1 MTDSITSTL
10 AELVG
15 PRHVLLDADLRAP
28 YERDWT
34 GRWQAE
40 CLAVVSP
47 GDAGEVAAVVR
58 ACAAQGIG
66 IVPQGG
72 NTGLVGSATPRATG
86 PQVVL
91 SLTRLNELGEV
102 DPATAQ
108 VSVGAGVTLA
118 ALQQHAAAAGWAAG
132 LDLAARD
139 SATVGGLVACNA
151 GGVRAIRYGTARA
164 RVGGL
169 EAVLGDG
176 TVVRRM
182 SGLLK
187 DNAGFDIPSLLI
199 GSEGTL
205 GVITAVRWRLVP
217 RFDARTVALIP
228 VDSIGAAVQIA
239 TALRP
244 RLESLELC
252 ELITAAGM
260 EIVLDHLKRKAPTP
274 PAPAFVLLECAARTD
289 PLEELADALTALG
302 VGDRAVVAADAD
314 GRERLLRLR
323 EAHTEAIAASG
334 LAHKLDVGVPIS
346 RLAEF
351 TTRVPDVVHAVAP
364 DSRVIMF
371 GHLGDG
377 NVHVNVLGPEPDDV
391 RVETAVLELAAEC
404 DGTISAEHGV
414 GVQKPRYLPLVRS
427 EGELSAMRAI
437 KRALDPHGILNP
449 GVILEA

>member
-1 MTDSITSTL
+1 MTDPFVSTL

-15 PRHVLLDADLRAP
+15 ARNVLVDADLRAP

-34 GRWQAE
+34 GRWRGE
-40 CLAVVSP
+40 CLAVVRP
-47 GDAGEVAAVVR
+47 ADVGEVAAVVLE
-58 ACAAQGIG
+58 CAAHGVA

-72 NTGLVGSATPRATG
+72 NTGLVGAATPRGAG
-86 PQVVL
+86 AQVVL
-91 SLTRLNELGEV
+91 SLTRCNELGTV
-102 DPATAQ
+102 DAATAQ
-108 VSVGAGVTLA
+108 VSAGAGVTLA
-118 ALQQHAAAAGWAAG
+118 ELQRHAGAADCAAG

-151 GGVRAIRYGTARA
+151 GGTRAIRYGTARA

-205 GVITAVRWRLVP
+205 GVITAVRWRLVA
-217 RFDARTVALIP
+217 RFDARTVALIA
-228 VDSIGAAVQIA
+228 VDSFESAVRITSSLA
-239 TALRP
+239 R
-244 RLESLELC
+244 RLQSLELC

-260 EIVLDHLKRKAPTP
+260 ELVLAHLKVQSPTP

-289 PLEELADALTALG
+289 PLEELAEALTELG
-302 VGDRAVVAADAD
+302 VADRAVVAADAD
-314 GRERLLRLR
+314 GRARLLRLR
-323 EAHTEAIAASG
+323 EAHPEAIAAVG
-334 LAHKLDVGVPIS
+334 LALKLDVGVPIS

-351 TTRVPDVVHAVAP
+351 ANRVAPVIHAVAP
-364 DSRVIMF
+364 ESRTIMF

-377 NVHVNVLGPEPDDV
+377 NVHVNVLGSEPDDV
-391 RVETAVLELAAEC
+391 KVETAVLELAAEC

-414 GVQKPRYLPLVRS
+414 GVQKPRYLSLVRS

-437 KRALDPHGILNP
+437 KRALDPAWILNP
-449 GVILEA
+449 GVMLE

>member
-108 VSVGAGVTLA
+108 VSAGSGVTLA
-118 ALQQHAAAAGWAAG
+118 ALQQHAGAAGWAAG

-151 GGVRAIRYGTARA
+151 GGIRAIRYGTARA

-289 PLEELADALTALG
+289 PLEELADALTELA
-302 VGDRAVVAADAD
+302 VEDRAVVAADAD
-314 GRERLLRLR
+314 GRARLLRLR
-323 EAHTEAIAASG
+323 EAHTEAIAAAG

-351 TTRVPDVVHAVAP
+351 IDRVGDVSQRAAP
-364 DSRVIMF
+364 GCRVIVF

-391 RVETAVLELAAEC
+391 EVETAVLELAADC

-414 GVQKPRYLPLVRS
+414 GVQKSRYLSLVRS

-437 KRALDPHGILNP
+437 KRALDPAGILNP

>member
-1 MTDSITSTL
+1 MTDSFTSTL

-47 GDAGEVAAVVR
+47 GDVGEVAAVVR
-58 ACAAQGIG
+58 ACAAHDIG

-72 NTGLVGSATPRATG
+72 NTGLVGSATPRPAG
-86 PQVVL
+86 SQVVL

-108 VSVGAGVTLA
+108 VRAGAGVTLA
-118 ALQQHAAAAGWAAG
+118 ALQQHARAAGWAAG

-151 GGVRAIRYGTARA
+151 GGPRAIRYGTARA

-187 DNAGFDIPSLLI
+187 DNAGFDIPALLI

-205 GVITAVRWRLVP
+205 GVITAVLWRLVA
-217 RFDARTVALIP
+217 RLDARTVALIG
-228 VDSIGAAVQIA
+228 VESIEAAVQIA
-239 TALRP
+239 AALRP

-252 ELITAAGM
+252 ELITASGM
-260 EIVLDHLKRKAPTP
+260 RLVLDYLRVKSPTP
-274 PAPAFVLLECAARTD
+274 PAPAFVLLECAARAD
-289 PLEELADALTALG
+289 PLEQLAAALTELG
-302 VGDRAVVAADAD
+302 VADRAVVAADAD
-314 GRERLLRLR
+314 GRARLLRLR
-323 EAHTEAIAASG
+323 EAHTEAIAAAG
-334 LAHKLDVGVPIS
+334 PVHKLDVGVPLS

-351 TTRVPDVVHAVAP
+351 IDRVGDVAQRAAP
-364 DSRVIMF
+364 GCRLIVF

-377 NVHVNVLGPEPDDV
+377 NVHVNVLGLDPGDIE
-391 RVETAVLELAAEC
+391 VETAVLELAVEC
-404 DGTISAEHGV
+404 EGTISAEHGV
-414 GVQKPRYLPLVRS
+414 GVQKPRYLSLVRS

-437 KRALDPHGILNP
+437 KRALDPEWILNP
-449 GVILEA
+449 GAVLER